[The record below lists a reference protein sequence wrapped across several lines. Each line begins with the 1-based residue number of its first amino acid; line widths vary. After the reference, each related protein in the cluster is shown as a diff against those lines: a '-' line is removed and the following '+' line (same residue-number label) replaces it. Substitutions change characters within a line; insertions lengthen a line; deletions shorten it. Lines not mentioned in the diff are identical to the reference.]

1 MTLYAARGYNRGRV
15 STPLFYPG
23 KGEFN
28 MRAHERFLEYVKIYT
43 TSDEQSES
51 SPSAARELDLS
62 RLLVRQLKDMG
73 IEDAYLS
80 DTGYVYAHLAATP
93 GCEQAPALGFVAHVD
108 TAPCFSGEN
117 VCPVIHENYNGEDI
131 ILPKE
136 NRVIRTQ
143 AFPFLKG
150 MKGRTL
156 ITADGSTLLG
166 ADDKAGVAEI
176 MTLCERLTQGDI
188 PHGKIC
194 VAFTPDE
201 EVGSG
206 TANFD
211 LKAFGADFA
220 YTMDGDEVGGIEY
233 ENFNAAGAVFDI
245 TGVSVHPGSAKD
257 VMVNAVLIACEIV
270 SMLPAEET
278 PEKTQGYE
286 GFFFAEEIAGDCA
299 HAKLSIIVR
308 DHDGERFA
316 ERKALLCRISETM
329 QTKYPTAKVRLS
341 LKDSYYNME
350 EKIRPCMHLI
360 ENAKKACEAV
370 GVTPVVSPIRGG
382 TDGAHLSFMGVPC
395 PNLGTGGHNFHGP
408 YECISVESMDA
419 AVEMMCELVRLYAAH
434 REA

>member
-1 MTLYAARGYNRGRV
+1 MTV
-15 STPLFYPG
+15 Q
-23 KGEFN
+23 
-28 MRAHERFLEYVKIYT
+28 ERFLEYVKIHT
-43 TSDEQSES
+43 TSDEASQT

-62 RLLVRQLKDMG
+62 RLLVRQLKEIG
-73 IEDAYLS
+73 LQDAFLS
-80 DTGYVYAHLAATP
+80 DTGYVYAHLEATP
-93 GCEQAPALGFVAHVD
+93 GCEDAPALGFVAHVD

-117 VCPVIHENYNGEDI
+117 VQPIVHENYDGGDI
-131 ILPKE
+131 VLPKG
-136 NRVIRTQ
+136 NCVIETQ
-143 AFPFLKG
+143 AFSFLKG
-150 MKGRTL
+150 LKGRTL

-176 MTLCERLTQGDI
+176 MALCERLAAGDV
-188 PHGKIC
+188 PHGRIC

-206 TANFD
+206 TAHFD

-257 VMVNAVLIACEIV
+257 VMVNAAAIACEIV
-270 SMLPAEET
+270 SLLPPEET
-278 PEKTQGYE
+278 PEKTEGYE
-286 GFFFAEEIAGDCA
+286 GFFFAEEISGDCA
-299 HAKLSIIVR
+299 HAKLSVIVR
-308 DHDGERFA
+308 DHDAERFA

-329 QTKYPTAKVRLS
+329 QAKYPTAKVRLS
-341 LKDSYYNME
+341 VKDSYYNME

-370 GVTPVVSPIRGG
+370 GITPVVSPIRGG

-408 YECISVESMDA
+408 YECISVESMNA
-419 AVEMMCELVRLYAAH
+419 AVDMMCELVRLYS
-434 REA
+434 EQQ